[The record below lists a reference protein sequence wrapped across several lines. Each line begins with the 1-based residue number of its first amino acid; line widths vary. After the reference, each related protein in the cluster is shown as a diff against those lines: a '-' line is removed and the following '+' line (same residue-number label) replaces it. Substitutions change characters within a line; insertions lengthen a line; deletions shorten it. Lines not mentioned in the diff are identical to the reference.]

1 MNCNYQGR
9 KQGENISE
17 AERNKNHGFHCKRQC
32 KKPVLCHQDKI
43 SIRGAAR
50 EGHQK
55 DVQCVHLELSELAK
69 TMEQK
74 VRKPVL
80 SRLSCTLPRPR
91 EEAKETGGGA
101 GCYRIRGILDGP

>member
-1 MNCNYQGR
+1 M
-9 KQGENISE
+9 
-17 AERNKNHGFHCKRQC
+17 
-32 KKPVLCHQDKI
+32 
-43 SIRGAAR
+43 
-50 EGHQK
+50 
-55 DVQCVHLELSELAK
+55 QCVPLELSELAK

-91 EEAKETGGGA
+91 EEAEETGGGA